1 MSNTQNHT
9 GAIVYLIDDEPEV
22 LKALSRQ
29 LRTNGWRVRAFES
42 AEVFLEHRD
51 PRAVACLVLDVSLPG
66 LDGIELQAKLHEMR
80 ETMPIV
86 FLTGHGDI
94 PMSVK
99 AMRAGAAN
107 FLTKPV
113 SATDLCAA
121 IRQALDEEAIAR
133 DARAESERLRQRL
146 ALLTLRE
153 REVFQGIAAGKL
165 NKQIAGDLGIVEQTV
180 KFHRAHIMERMQ
192 AHTSAE
198 LMRMAAKLAI
208 GDQTHLST
216 TT

>member
-1 MSNTQNHT
+1 MNDTQIHP
-9 GAIVYLIDDEPEV
+9 GEIIYLVDDEPEV

-29 LRTNGWRVRAFES
+29 LRANGWRVQAFES
-42 AEVFLEHRD
+42 AEAFLEQRD
-51 PRAVACLVLDVSLPG
+51 PQAVACLVLDVSLPG
-66 LDGIELQAKLHEMR
+66 LGGIELQGQLHEMR

-94 PMSVK
+94 PMSVQ
-99 AMRAGAAN
+99 AMRAGASN

-113 SATDLCAA
+113 NATDLCRA
-121 IRQALDEEAIAR
+121 IRQALDEEAITR
-133 DARAESERLRQRL
+133 DARAESDRLRQRL

-153 REVFQGIAAGKL
+153 REVFKGIAAGKL

-192 AHTSAE
+192 AHTTAE

-208 GDQTHLST
+208 GDKR
-216 TT
+216 

>member
-1 MSNTQNHT
+1 MSSHQELS
-9 GAIVYLIDDEPEV
+9 GEIVYLVDDEAAV
-22 LKALSRQ
+22 LTALSRQ
-29 LRTNGWRVRAFES
+29 LRSNGWRVEAFES
-42 AEVFLEHRD
+42 AEAFLERRRPD
-51 PRAVACLVLDVSLPG
+51 VVGCLVLDVSLPG
-66 LDGIELQAKLHEMR
+66 LDGTELQRRLL
-80 ETMPIV
+80 ETRDAMPII

-94 PMSVK
+94 PMSVR
-99 AMRAGAAN
+99 AMRAGASN

-113 SATDLCAA
+113 SAADLCAA
-121 IRQALDEEAIAR
+121 IRQALQESAIAR
-133 DARAESERLRQRL
+133 NARAEEDGLRQRL

-153 REVFQGIAAGKL
+153 REVFRGIAAGKL

-208 GDQTHLST
+208 GDET
-216 TT
+216 

>member
-1 MSNTQNHT
+1 MNDIQNH
-9 GAIVYLIDDEPEV
+9 ASEIVYLVDDEPEV
-22 LKALSRQ
+22 LKALTRQ
-29 LRTNGWRVRAFES
+29 LRTNGWRVQAFES
-42 AEVFLEHRD
+42 AEAFLEHRD
-51 PRAVACLVLDVSLPG
+51 PQAVACLVLDVSLPG
-66 LDGIELQAKLHEMR
+66 LGGIELQGRLHEMR
-80 ETMPIV
+80 ERMPIV

-94 PMSVK
+94 PMSVR
-99 AMRAGAAN
+99 AMRAGASN

-113 SATDLCAA
+113 NAADLCGA
-121 IRQALDEEAIAR
+121 IRRALDEEAITR
-133 DARAESERLRQRL
+133 DARAESDQLHQRL

-153 REVFQGIAAGKL
+153 REVFEGIAAGRL

-208 GDQTHLST
+208 GDQR
-216 TT
+216 